1 MSKKRGKDDAGGE
14 TPGAFSFR
22 AFLDHLTGFCIVLL
36 FLGLLVGVTL
46 GIRPLE
52 RRAAAEIA
60 TRPPE
65 VEIRWPAIKS
75 ETGSGETWVDR
86 ASRESLEAA
95 VRDAIGKTPD
105 PTRGDVLARIG
116 RRMEA
121 SGWFAG
127 APTVRREAG
136 WKIVVEGDWRI
147 PAAVVRHGERDYLI
161 SWDARPMP
169 PQYPVGATRLRA
181 ITGSALGPPRDAAGG
196 RDFTGYWAGEDVVA
210 SLELLR
216 LIATQPWAGQVA
228 AVDAAEYTDNGR
240 LTLVTTKNT
249 RILWGGRPRKPLPGE
264 AGTATK
270 LERLAHMHREF
281 NSIDAN
287 ADHLDIRILQSPP
300 TIQRSAT
307 TVPGAG
313 PQ

>member
-1 MSKKRGKDDAGGE
+1 MAKKRSKDESGGE
-14 TPGAFSFR
+14 TPGGFSFK

-60 TRPPE
+60 ATPPA
-65 VEIRWPAIKS
+65 VEIRWPMIQS
-75 ETGSGETWVDR
+75 ESGAGETWIDR
-86 ASRESLEAA
+86 ASRESIEAA
-95 VRDAIGKTPD
+95 VHDAIGSTPD
-105 PTRGDVLARIG
+105 PTRGDVLARVG
-116 RRMEA
+116 RRLEA

-136 WKIVVEGDWRI
+136 WKIVIEGEWRI

-169 PQYPVGATRLRA
+169 PEYPMGATRLRA
-181 ITGSALGPPRDAAGG
+181 ITGSALGPPRDATGR
-196 RDFTGYWAGEDVVA
+196 RDFSGYWAGEDVVA

-228 AVDAAEYTDNGR
+228 SVDASEYSDNGR
-240 LTLVTTKNT
+240 LTLVTTMNT
-249 RILWGGRPRKPLPGE
+249 RVLWGGRPRKPLPGE

-281 NSIDAN
+281 KRIDAN

-300 TIQRSAT
+300 TIVRSAT
-307 TVPGAG
+307 TAPDAS
-313 PQ
+313 PR